1 MCVINSIART
11 LSTHTNK
18 VAIFIDKNYYHI
30 FAILHTNTRTPENIV
45 KNLISATSITVA
57 MKPVTKCKHY

>member
-30 FAILHTNTRTPENIV
+30 FATNTRTPENIV